1 MVAAYLIDETRRDDY
16 GRPMHARACRF
27 LLSLNRSAGGT
38 IVRRSEC
45 AMTMDATVCVGG
57 VRHSFRDACAVVID
71 LCTHLGIVALKR
83 IIC

>member
-1 MVAAYLIDETRRDDY
+1 MG
-16 GRPMHARACRF
+16 GRCTHGTCMQIFALVEEECR
-27 LLSLNRSAGGT
+27 GGT

-45 AMTMDATVCVGG
+45 AMTMDATVCAGG

-71 LCTHLGIVALKR
+71 LCTHLYGIVALKR